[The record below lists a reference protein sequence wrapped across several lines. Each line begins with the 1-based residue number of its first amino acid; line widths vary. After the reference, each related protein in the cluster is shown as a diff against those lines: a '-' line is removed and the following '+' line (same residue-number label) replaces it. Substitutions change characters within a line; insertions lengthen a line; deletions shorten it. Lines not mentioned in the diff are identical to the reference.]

1 MFGRRKEGSAMSDL
15 KIFNFKELQVR
26 TVLVENEPW
35 FVAKDVC
42 DVLEITNPTD
52 AMKRLDDDEHTLVS
66 IEGASNGLPVNAV
79 NEYGLYSLVL
89 GSRKPEA
96 KEFKRWITHDVIP
109 SIRKHG
115 AYMTPATIEEA
126 ILNPDFGIRL
136 LTSLKEEREARK
148 VLELQTAQQRQIIHE
163 LQPKATYY
171 DLCLQN
177 KTLLSVTKIAKDYG
191 MSGNALNS
199 LLHELGVQYKQGDI
213 WLLYQ
218 KYADKG
224 YTQSKTHVIDSE
236 RSAFHTYWTQSGRLF
251 IYELLKQKKGIL
263 PIIEREQGLRLV
275 SNGDE

>member
-1 MFGRRKEGSAMSDL
+1 MSNL
-15 KIFNFKELQVR
+15 QIFNFKDSQVR
-26 TVLVENEPW
+26 TVLVESEPW

-42 DVLEITNPTD
+42 DVLEIANPTQ
-52 AMKRLDDDEHTLVS
+52 AVNRLDEDERAMFNIGRQGETN
-66 IEGASNGLPVNAV
+66 II

-96 KEFKRWITHDVIP
+96 KEFKRWITHEVIP

-115 AYMTPATIEEA
+115 AYMTPTTLEEA

-148 VLELQTAQQRQIIHE
+148 SLELQSAQQRQIIHE
-163 LQPKATYY
+163 LTPKATYY

-177 KTLLSVTKIAKDYG
+177 KSLLSITKIAKDYG
-191 MSGNALNS
+191 LSGNALNN
-199 LLHELGVQYKQGDI
+199 LLHDLGVQYKQGDV

-224 YTQSKTHVIDSE
+224 YTQSKTHVIDTE

-251 IYELLKQKKGIL
+251 IYDILKQRRNIL
-263 PIIEREQGLRLV
+263 PLIELDTGLHV
-275 SNGDE
+275 ISKAE

>member
-1 MFGRRKEGSAMSDL
+1 MSEL
-15 KIFNFKELQVR
+15 QIFNFKESQVR
-26 TVLVENEPW
+26 TVVVDDEPW

-42 DVLEITNPTD
+42 EILELSNPTMVID
-52 AMKRLDDDEHTLVS
+52 RLDDDERAKFNLGRQGETN
-66 IEGASNGLPVNAV
+66 IV

-109 SIRKHG
+109 SIRKYG
-115 AYMTPATIEEA
+115 IYATDSVIDQV
-126 ILNPDFGIRL
+126 LGNPDFGIRL
-136 LTSLKEEREARK
+136 LSELKEERETRK
-148 VLELQTAQQRQIIHE
+148 ALELQTAQQRQIIHE

-177 KTLLSVTKIAKDYG
+177 KMLLSVTKIAKDYG
-191 MSGNALNS
+191 MSGNALNN
-199 LLHELGVQYKQGDI
+199 LLHELGVQYKQGDV

-251 IYELLKQKKGIL
+251 IYEILKQKKGVL
-263 PIIEREQGLRLV
+263 PLIEREAGLKLV
-275 SNGDE
+275 SNNE

>member
-1 MFGRRKEGSAMSDL
+1 MSNL
-15 KIFNFKELQVR
+15 QIFNFKDSQVR
-26 TVLVENEPW
+26 TVVVENQPW

-42 DVLEITNPTD
+42 HILEIRNHNDALSRLSPT
-52 AMKRLDDDEHTLVS
+52 MKGVGNADTLGGIQEMAIVS
-66 IEGASNGLPVNAV
+66 EAGV
-79 NEYGLYSLVL
+79 YKLVFT
-89 GSRKPEA
+89 SRKPEA
-96 KEFKRWITHDVIP
+96 EAFTDWIAAEVIP

-115 AYMTPATIEEA
+115 AYMTPATLEEA

-148 VLELQTAQQRQIIHE
+148 SLELQAAQQRQIIHE
-163 LQPKATYY
+163 LTPKATYY

-177 KTLLSVTKIAKDYG
+177 KSLLSITKIAKDYG
-191 MSGNALNS
+191 LSGNALNN
-199 LLHELGVQYKQGDI
+199 LLHNLGVQYKQGDV

-251 IYELLKQKKGIL
+251 IYEILKQKKGIL
-263 PIIEREQGLRLV
+263 PIIEREASLQLV
-275 SNGDE
+275 SSEKAIIS

>member
-1 MFGRRKEGSAMSDL
+1 MSPISIIDERKLFDKDF
-15 KIFNFKELQVR
+15 KIYGDA
-26 TVLVENEPW
+26 ENPL
-35 FVAKDVC
+35 FLAKDVAQWIDYSKTGNGHY
-42 DVLEITNPTD
+42 DVSRMLGTV
-52 AMKRLDDDEHTLVS
+52 DEDEKVTKVVRTPGGNQKAFFLT
-66 IEGASNGLPVNAV
+66 ED
-79 NEYGLYSLVL
+79 GLYEVL
-89 GSRKPEA
+89 MKSRKPIA
-96 KEFKRWITHDVIP
+96 KVFKKKVKEILR

-115 AYMTPATIEEA
+115 AYMTPATLEEA

-199 LLHELGVQYKQGDI
+199 LLHELGVQYKQGDV

-218 KYADKG
+218 KHADKG

-251 IYELLKQKKGIL
+251 IYELLKQQKGIL

-275 SNGDE
+275 SSDD

>member
-1 MFGRRKEGSAMSDL
+1 MSNL
-15 KIFNFKELQVR
+15 QIFNYKESQVR

-42 DVLEITNPTD
+42 EILELSNPTMVID
-52 AMKRLDDDEHTLVS
+52 RLDDDERAKFNLGRQGETN
-66 IEGASNGLPVNAV
+66 IV

-96 KEFKRWITHDVIP
+96 KEFKRWITHEVIP

-115 AYMTPATIEEA
+115 AYMTPATLEEA

-148 VLELQTAQQRQIIHE
+148 SLELQTAQQRQIIHE

-199 LLHELGVQYKQGDI
+199 LLHELGVQYKQGDV

-251 IYELLKQKKGIL
+251 IYETLKQKKGIL
-263 PIIEREQGLRLV
+263 PIIERETGLQLV
-275 SNGDE
+275 SSGKA

>member
-1 MFGRRKEGSAMSDL
+1 
-15 KIFNFKELQVR
+15 
-26 TVLVENEPW
+26 
-35 FVAKDVC
+35 
-42 DVLEITNPTD
+42 
-52 AMKRLDDDEHTLVS
+52 
-66 IEGASNGLPVNAV
+66 
-79 NEYGLYSLVL
+79 
-89 GSRKPEA
+89 
-96 KEFKRWITHDVIP
+96 
-109 SIRKHG
+109 
-115 AYMTPATIEEA
+115 MTPATLEEA

-148 VLELQTAQQRQIIHE
+148 SLELQTAQQRQIIHE

-199 LLHELGVQYKQGDI
+199 LLHELGVQYKQGDV

-251 IYELLKQKKGIL
+251 IYETLKQKKGIL
-263 PIIEREQGLRLV
+263 PIIERETGLQLV
-275 SNGDE
+275 SSGKA

>member
-1 MFGRRKEGSAMSDL
+1 MSDL
-15 KIFNFKELQVR
+15 KIFNFKDLQVR

-42 DVLEITNPTD
+42 DVLEIVNSRDALGRVDEDEKGVVSTD
-52 AMKRLDDDEHTLVS
+52 TLGGVQ
-66 IEGASNGLPVNAV
+66 ELQAV

-96 KEFKRWITHDVIP
+96 KEFKRWITHEVIP

-115 AYMTPATIEEA
+115 AYMTPATLEEA

-199 LLHELGVQYKQGDI
+199 LLHELGVQYKQGDV
-213 WLLYQ
+213 WLLNQ
-218 KYADKG
+218 KHADKG

-251 IYELLKQKKGIL
+251 IYELLKQQKGIL

-275 SNGDE
+275 SSDD

>member
-1 MFGRRKEGSAMSDL
+1 MSNL
-15 KIFNFKELQVR
+15 QIFNFKESQVR

-42 DVLEITNPTD
+42 EVLEIANPTD
-52 AMKRLDDDEHTLVS
+52 AMKRLDDDERTLVS
-66 IEGASNGLPVNAV
+66 IEGASNGLPINAV

-96 KEFKRWITHDVIP
+96 KEFKRWITHEVIP

-115 AYMTPATIEEA
+115 AYMTPATLEEA

-148 VLELQTAQQRQIIHE
+148 SLELQTAQQRQIIHE

-199 LLHELGVQYKQGDI
+199 LLHELGVQYKQGDV

-251 IYELLKQKKGIL
+251 IYETLKQKKGIL
-263 PIIEREQGLRLV
+263 PIIERETGLQLV
-275 SNGDE
+275 SSGKA

>member
-1 MFGRRKEGSAMSDL
+1 MSGL
-15 KIFNFKELQVR
+15 KIFNFKDLQVR

-42 DVLEITNPTD
+42 DVLELSNSRM
-52 AMKRLDDDEHTLVS
+52 ALERLDDDEKGVSSIDTLGGS
-66 IEGASNGLPVNAV
+66 QEMQTV

-96 KEFKRWITHDVIP
+96 KEFKRWITHEVIP

-115 AYMTPATIEEA
+115 AYMTPATLEEA

-199 LLHELGVQYKQGDI
+199 LLHELGVQYKQGDV

-263 PIIEREQGLRLV
+263 PLIEREAGLKLV
-275 SNGDE
+275 SNSGE

>member
-1 MFGRRKEGSAMSDL
+1 MSDL
-15 KIFNFKELQVR
+15 KIFNFKDLQVR

-42 DVLEITNPTD
+42 HILEIRNHNDALSRLSP
-52 AMKRLDDDEHTLVS
+52 AMKGVGNTDTLGGNQEMAIVS
-66 IEGASNGLPVNAV
+66 EAGV
-79 NEYGLYSLVL
+79 YKLVFT
-89 GSRKPEA
+89 SRKPEA
-96 KEFKRWITHDVIP
+96 EAFTDWLASEVIP

-115 AYMTPATIEEA
+115 AYMTPATLEEA

-199 LLHELGVQYKQGDI
+199 LLHELGVQYKQGDV

-218 KYADKG
+218 KHADKG

-251 IYELLKQKKGIL
+251 IYELLKQQKGIL

-275 SNGDE
+275 SSDD

>member
-1 MFGRRKEGSAMSDL
+1 MSNL
-15 KIFNFKELQVR
+15 QIFNFKESQVR

-42 DVLEITNPTD
+42 EILELSNPTMVID
-52 AMKRLDDDEHTLVS
+52 RLDDDERAKFNLGRQGETN
-66 IEGASNGLPVNAV
+66 IV

-96 KEFKRWITHDVIP
+96 KEFKRWITHEVIP

-115 AYMTPATIEEA
+115 AYMTPATLEEA

-148 VLELQTAQQRQIIHE
+148 SLELQTAQQRQIIHE

-199 LLHELGVQYKQGDI
+199 LLHELGVQYKQGDV

-251 IYELLKQKKGIL
+251 IYETLKQKKGIL
-263 PIIEREQGLRLV
+263 PIIERETGLQLV
-275 SNGDE
+275 SSGKA

>member
-1 MFGRRKEGSAMSDL
+1 MSGL
-15 KIFNFKELQVR
+15 KIFNFKDLQVR

-42 DVLEITNPTD
+42 DVLGLTNATVSVD
-52 AMKRLDDDEHTLVS
+52 RLDEDEVAKFNL
-66 IEGASNGLPVNAV
+66 GGLAGETNII

-96 KEFKRWITHDVIP
+96 KEFKRWITHEVIP

-115 AYMTPATIEEA
+115 AYMTPATLEEA

-199 LLHELGVQYKQGDI
+199 LLHELGVQYKQGDV

-263 PIIEREQGLRLV
+263 PLIEREAGLKLV
-275 SNGDE
+275 SNSGE

>member
-1 MFGRRKEGSAMSDL
+1 MSNL
-15 KIFNFKELQVR
+15 QIFNFKESQVR

-42 DVLEITNPTD
+42 DVLEIVNSRDALGRVDEDEKGVVSTD
-52 AMKRLDDDEHTLVS
+52 TLGGVQ
-66 IEGASNGLPVNAV
+66 ELQAV

-96 KEFKRWITHDVIP
+96 KEFKRWITHEVIP

-115 AYMTPATIEEA
+115 AYMTPATLEEA

-148 VLELQTAQQRQIIHE
+148 VLELQAAQQRQIIHE

-177 KTLLSVTKIAKDYG
+177 KMLLSVTKIAKDYG
-191 MSGNALNS
+191 MSGNALNN
-199 LLHELGVQYKQGDI
+199 LLHELGVQYKQGDV

-218 KYADKG
+218 KYAEKG

-251 IYELLKQKKGIL
+251 IYEILKQKKGVL
-263 PIIEREQGLRLV
+263 PLIEREAGLKLV
-275 SNGDE
+275 SNNE